1 MLKVTHPNITTANSD
16 SDARLVA
23 EEVAKA
29 LLAVD
34 SIVVA
39 AARLHEVALVRL
51 VLDVAAPAVHGG
63 VAVRA
68 VVARRRVSGGDG
80 GNGGGEGRGEEG
92 ELHGGKVDVR

>member
-68 VVARRRVSGGDG
+68 VVARRRVSGRDRGDG
-80 GNGGGEGRGEEG
+80 GGKGGGEEG
-92 ELHGGKVDVR
+92 ELHGGRVNLR